1 MSSGREALAVR
12 LFSFS
17 RSGCPAR
24 PVASTDRPTRLE
36 QSWAPR
42 RRPHRPRQFSRYS
55 RNAVRIRRTPASLP
69 LSSHPRVSGQRI
81 SARLT
86 SVSRRSASVSA
97 SAESSGLQA
106 LAGTSARERVLS
118 RRSEA
123 VERPASLCRYPR
135 TAALLIAGDRPASCA
150 RDSTDA
156 GLGQARKRRPVSSEL
171 HQRLVWMSDGSTDQ
185 ALR

>member
-1 MSSGREALAVR
+1 MSSGREASTVDVSFFRAVW
-12 LFSFS
+12 LSS
-17 RSGCPAR
+17 TSD
-24 PVASTDRPTRLE
+24 SHTDRPIWWSNRRLLGC
-36 QSWAPR
+36 
-42 RRPHRPRQFSRYS
+42 RPYRARHFSHS